1 MATATRYDKD
11 KKSYNLG
18 EHIQDTASA
27 VADKAKDMAGNVA
40 DKAKQAVGAVSDRA
54 DSAVSSAG
62 SGIQSLA
69 GQIRDRGPQSGMLGS
84 ATSTVAST
92 LENTGKY
99 LEEQGVTGMAEDLT
113 GLIKQHP
120 IPAVLIGVGLGFMLA
135 RLTSFRS

>member
-11 KKSYNLG
+11 KKSDNLG

-27 VADKAKDMAGNVA
+27 VADKAKDMAGNVT
-40 DKAKQAVGAVSDRA
+40 DKAKQAVGAVTDRA